1 VRGWLLGTLATSVIA
16 AGIGAAFAP
25 VAARAEDIYTCVDA
39 KGRRLTS
46 DRPIIDCI
54 DREQTQISPS
64 GQVLKRIGPSL
75 TAEER
80 AAQDEKARLAAEEAK
95 RQLEEKKRDRALLAR
110 YPDESVHDKER
121 RAALATVD
129 EVIATAKERTVDLR
143 EQRKKLD
150 TELEFYRGGLS
161 KAPAKL
167 KRQIEENEQQ
177 VAAQARFI
185 ANQEEEKKRI
195 NSRYDQEL
203 ARLKV
208 LWAQR
213 AAATS
218 ATAAA
223 SSPAKK

>member
-1 VRGWLLGTLATSVIA
+1 MRGWLLGTLATSVIA
-16 AGIGAAFAP
+16 AGITAVCVP
-25 VAARAEDIYTCVDA
+25 VARAEGIYTCVDA

-46 DRPIIDCI
+46 DRPIIECI
-54 DREQTQISPS
+54 DREQTQISPT

-80 AAQDEKARLAAEEAK
+80 AAQDEKARLAAEETK

-110 YPDESVHDKER
+110 YPDQSVHDKER
-121 RAALATVD
+121 HAALATVD
-129 EVIATAKERTVDLR
+129 EVIETANERTEELH

-150 TELEFYRGGLS
+150 TELEFYKGDLN

-167 KRQIEENEQQ
+167 KRQIDENEQQ

-185 ANQEEEKKRI
+185 ANQEEEKKRV
-195 NSRYDQEL
+195 NARYDQEL
-203 ARLKV
+203 ARLRV

-213 AAATS
+213 AGG

-223 SSPAKK
+223 SGPMKK